1 MIPGVQYI
9 CVHQCGLEKWG
20 AAWHAN
26 AEMCCGSFW
35 RGIGAQLHCLYVQA
49 PRVQV
54 IVRSYVKSK
63 RKRLLHCPKPN
74 LWPPRGISSGG
85 RWGGG

>member
-54 IVRSYVKSK
+54 FMQVFTQVFTQVVAQDVHAPGSPLVQV
-63 RKRLLHCPKPN
+63 L
-74 LWPPRGISSGG
+74 
-85 RWGGG
+85 